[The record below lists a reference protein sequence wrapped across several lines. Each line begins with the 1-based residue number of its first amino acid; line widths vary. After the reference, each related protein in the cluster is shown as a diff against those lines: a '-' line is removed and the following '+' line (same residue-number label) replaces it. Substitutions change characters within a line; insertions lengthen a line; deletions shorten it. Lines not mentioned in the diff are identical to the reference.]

1 VIAFEEPDCE
11 ERSRLR
17 FSWAVTHRVTTVVG
31 AGALAALAFSQG
43 SQGWDIV
50 GAVLVGSAIAD
61 AIILVVVAVFRRRH
75 REH

>member
-1 VIAFEEPDCE
+1 
-11 ERSRLR
+11 
-17 FSWAVTHRVTTVVG
+17 VTTVVG

-61 AIILVVVAVFRRRH
+61 VILLMVVAWFRWRH
-75 REH
+75 RAPS